1 MKLTGTV
8 IAIESA
14 SEFVDNIE
22 RVIVRVDQADTLW
35 SKVRIRNDVALLNVN
50 DKVTIDLDIDA
61 KENESVANA

>member
-1 MKLTGTV
+1 VKLTGTV

>member
-61 KENESVANA
+61 KEAQSVANA

>member
-1 MKLTGTV
+1 VKLTGTV

-61 KENESVANA
+61 KEAQSVANA